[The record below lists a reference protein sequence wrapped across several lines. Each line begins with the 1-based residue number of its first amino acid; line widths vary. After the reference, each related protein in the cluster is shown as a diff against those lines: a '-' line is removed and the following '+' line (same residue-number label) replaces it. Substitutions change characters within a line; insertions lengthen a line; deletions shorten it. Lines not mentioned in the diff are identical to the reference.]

1 MSYQRFG
8 TPKIY
13 VDNLNW
19 LMSSGHMSASDI
31 TTSGLN
37 MASGYSAIEMFDM
50 KPSNL
55 QIITA
60 NGLTTQLDLR
70 INTRVTTNSEQDSN
84 FIAILGHNLHSAG
97 AKFSLQLDDDST
109 IGSPNTNQV
118 TTLTNVVNATTS
130 GTVDSGINLNA
141 SLNNTDSSSEVNVGS
156 GNGSKFTRG
165 DILEIEDDEGSHA
178 ETVFVTATSSD
189 TITITR
195 GFNGTTKQSFS
206 SGDDI
211 GFKHYTIPAEDGWSL
226 ATFTQTSDNQYIRLV
241 IDPDGNST
249 DTYSSDIK
257 IGAILIGEAYSF
269 PQSPE
274 LEITKQFTF
283 DGLTKQTSV
292 GGQTYANATYT
303 KGANWFLE
311 PFFNSSTA
319 TSPDNRFRSGRIAMD
334 LSFNYMAD
342 TDVYSSVLNSG
353 ASVSSN
359 SFINN
364 LISKTNGGMF
374 PMLFQY
380 DNTVTTDEDAFL
392 WCRLNNEPQFTQVA
406 NRVWSTK
413 LNLVEEF

>member
-19 LMSSGHMSASDI
+19 LMSSGHMSTSDI
-31 TTSGLN
+31 TISGLS

-50 KPSNL
+50 SPSNL
-55 QIITA
+55 QIISA

-70 INTRVTTNSEQDSN
+70 INTRVATNSEQDSN

-109 IGSPNTNQV
+109 IASPNTNQV
-118 TTLTNVVNATTS
+118 TTLTDVVNANSMGITDTGTNLAEALTTS
-130 GTVDSGINLNA
+130 ETDVSVQSGH
-141 SLNNTDSSSEVNVGS
+141 GS
-156 GNGSKFTRG
+156 RFSTG
-165 DILEIEDDEGSHA
+165 DILQFETAEGNL
-178 ETVFVTATSSD
+178 ETVYVTAVNTD
-189 TITITR
+189 VLTVVR
-195 GFNGTTKQSFS
+195 GFNGSTQREFAN
-206 SGDDI
+206 GDDI
-211 GFKHYTIPAEDGWSL
+211 YFKHYTVPAEDGWSL
-226 ATFTQTSDNQYIRLV
+226 ATFTQTSDNQYIRLI
-241 IDPDGNST
+241 IDPDGNNT

-319 TSPDNRFRSGRIAMD
+319 TSPDNRFRSGRLAMD

-406 NRVWSTK
+406 KRVWSTK